1 MIKLK
6 LLPFKFSNQ
15 HYIFTLHFI
24 SSHTQFGEAKVI
36 RISKAEGI
44 DKKNLPTTNFAKM
57 GGKNPWLVENI
68 EEFSFYC
75 CPECDFRSRD
85 RDHFKRH
92 AMESHNK
99 SKVFFIDLKPEN
111 KHLLEFET
119 EPKDKYDEGM
129 EKFGASE
136 IIVKEE
142 SLSES
147 KGEVNKNKAQTLKN
161 GPDLELF
168 DDYKPAED
176 NLKTIDSHK
185 AEENVEELKNFDGE
199 NYQDFTEVETS
210 DEEIIDNSRQLE
222 MTDKELEQDLNIIN
236 DMESEAKV
244 EPAQTFDENT
254 FSFIEEKNNI
264 IREEKKRERDSDI
277 ERERKKKKMRAIL
290 DMDDNNEEDT
300 KDHSNL
306 NLLINSTT
314 CNKVSPADL
323 RNLLSSKSK
332 KQVLFDKKDKI
343 SLNSTN
349 SKPSSKVN
357 DEITL
362 NSKIYRSINSSIIY
376 RTSRHDAVHHHSLA
390 DRGANGGVG
399 GEDIRVIC
407 MNPDRK
413 VDVRGIYNH

>member
-6 LLPFKFSNQ
+6 LLPFKFSSTNIT
-15 HYIFTLHFI
+15 YLHFI
-24 SSHTQFGEAKVI
+24 LFSRYTQFGEAKVI
-36 RISKAEGI
+36 RISKEEGI

-75 CPECDFRSRD
+75 CPECDFRSKD

-119 EPKDKYDEGM
+119 EPKDEYDEGM

-147 KGEVNKNKAQTLKN
+147 KGEVSKNKAQTLKN

-210 DEEIIDNSRQLE
+210 DEEIIDNSRQVE

-236 DMESEAKV
+236 DTESEAKV
-244 EPAQTFDENT
+244 EPAQTFDENIFGIT
-254 FSFIEEKNNI
+254 EEKNNI
-264 IREEKKRERDSDI
+264 IKGEKKRDMDSDI
-277 ERERKKKKMRAIL
+277 ERERKKIKMRAIL
-290 DMDDNNEEDT
+290 DMDDNDEEDPFEIE
-300 KDHSNL
+300 NL
-306 NLLINSTT
+306 KIQDPFGNDLGSDPDFNVDIESDQAFNIKRK
-314 CNKVSPADL
+314 NK
-323 RNLLSSKSK
+323 KY
-332 KQVLFDKKDKI
+332 
-343 SLNSTN
+343 
-349 SKPSSKVN
+349 
-357 DEITL
+357 TL
-362 NSKIYRSINSSIIY
+362 DFKLERIEEAK
-376 RTSRHDAVHHHSLA
+376 RTSYAEVGRSYGIEPSVIQ
-390 DRGANGGVG
+390 GGQKLR
-399 GEDIRVIC
+399 I
-407 MNPDRK
+407 N
-413 VDVRGIYNH
+413 